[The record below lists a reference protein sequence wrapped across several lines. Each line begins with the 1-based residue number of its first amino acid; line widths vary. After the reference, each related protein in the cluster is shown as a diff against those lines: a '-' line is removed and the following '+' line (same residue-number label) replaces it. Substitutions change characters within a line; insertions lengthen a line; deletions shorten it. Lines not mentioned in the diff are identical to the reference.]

1 MATAVKV
8 IEAPVKALLGDIIN
22 PGDEVVT
29 LTQVYGRGTN
39 ICLGIYRGIVEPT
52 NGKTGDVR
60 YAVDRPH
67 SSKRSYLRFATNIA
81 RKTITLAELE
91 GLTI

>member
-1 MATAVKV
+1 MASTVKV

-22 PGDEVVT
+22 PGDEVIT
-29 LTQVYGRGTN
+29 LTQVYGIGTN
-39 ICLGIYRGIVEPT
+39 VCFGIYRGVVEPPD
-52 NGKTGDVR
+52 GKTGSIR

-67 SSKRSYLRFATNIA
+67 NGKRSYLRFATNIV